1 MRPVPVAMLAVACAG
16 PISVTEQTRVDTFQQ
31 VPTDQVD
38 ILFVVDDS
46 ASMIAEQQLLVAG
59 FGSFLDA
66 IDESGTDFHLGV
78 IRIDFAYDDPERGR
92 LLGLPPYLT
101 RADDYGPAFRE
112 RALVGTEG
120 SGYEKGLEA
129 AYFAVSP
136 QATAAGG
143 PNEGFLRP
151 AANLVVVV
159 VSDEDD
165 CSDEGRL
172 GFRYDRIECYTRAD
186 ELVPV
191 PVWVDRFR
199 ALKPRPE
206 QIQIA
211 AIIGPQD
218 APGLCGE
225 ESIAGERYA
234 EAAALTGGL
243 VASICEPDWSSF
255 LGDLGVQAV
264 GLARVFPLTCGAKDG
279 SVEVE
284 VDGEPATGWSYDP
297 DGRAIVFEEGAVPP
311 RDSALS
317 VEYAIVPGT
326 CGD

>member
-1 MRPVPVAMLAVACAG
+1 MRPSTAAVFVAACAG

-46 ASMIAEQQLLVAG
+46 ASMISEQQLLVAG

-66 IDESGTDFHLGV
+66 IDASGTDFHLGV
-78 IRIDFAYDDPERGR
+78 IRIDFPYDDPERGR
-92 LLGLPPYLT
+92 LIGLPPFLT

-151 AANLVVVV
+151 NANLVVVV

-191 PVWVDRFR
+191 TVWVDRFR

-206 QIQIA
+206 QVQIA
-211 AIIGPQD
+211 AIVGTED
-218 APGLCGE
+218 AEGLCGE
-225 ESIAGERYA
+225 ESIEGVRYA
-234 EAAALTGGL
+234 EAATLTGGL

-255 LGDLGVQAV
+255 LGQLGVQAV
-264 GLARVFPLTCGAKDG
+264 GLTRVFPLACGAKDG
-279 SVEVE
+279 SVRVA
-284 VDGEPATGWSYDP
+284 VDGVDVEGWAYDP
-297 DGRAIVFEEGAVPP
+297 EGRAIVFDEGATPSRGSEIV
-311 RDSALS
+311 
-317 VEYAIVPGT
+317 VEYAILPGT
-326 CGD
+326 CAG